1 MTRVRRRNAC
11 SILNFSGIFLEKLDY
26 KIHFRRKLW
35 IDIIPGEDKQA
46 DSMIHFY
53 QERDNYLL
61 GLQEKLIVAEEH
73 RSKLKLEINANNFID
88 FLEQISRILY
98 QVI

>member
-1 MTRVRRRNAC
+1 MTRVRRRNTC

-61 GLQEKLIVAEEH
+61 GLH
-73 RSKLKLEINANNFID
+73 KLEVDEAANLAALLGKAD
-88 FLEQISRILY
+88 RGRGAPE
-98 QVI
+98 

>member
-1 MTRVRRRNAC
+1 MTRVRRGNAC

-61 GLQEKLIVAEEH
+61 GLH
-73 RSKLKLEINANNFID
+73 KLEVDEAANLAALLGKAD
-88 FLEQISRILY
+88 RGRGAPE
-98 QVI
+98 